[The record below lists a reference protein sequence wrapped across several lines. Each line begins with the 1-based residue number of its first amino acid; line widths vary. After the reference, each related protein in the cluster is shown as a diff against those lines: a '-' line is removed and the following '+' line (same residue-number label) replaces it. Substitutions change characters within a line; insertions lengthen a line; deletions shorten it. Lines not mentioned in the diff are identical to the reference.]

1 MGMEKMAEVKIEKK
15 EYGFRLVINNESY
28 FIKDKGNGWFTM
40 TVENERE
47 AIDVIDE
54 KYENLGT
61 RDLNDLLCKL
71 VIMPQ
76 ALEMLLGEKI
86 NVEKISVEFD

>member
-1 MGMEKMAEVKIEKK
+1 MAELKIEKK

-40 TVENERE
+40 TIENERE
-47 AIDVIDE
+47 AIDVVDE

-71 VIMPQ
+71 IIIPQ
-76 ALEMLLGEKI
+76 VLEMLLGEKI
-86 NVEKISVEFD
+86 NVEKVSVEFD

>member
-1 MGMEKMAEVKIEKK
+1 MAELKIEKK

-47 AIDVIDE
+47 ATDVVDE

-71 VIMPQ
+71 IIIPQ
-76 ALEMLLGEKI
+76 VLEMLLGEKI
-86 NVEKISVEFD
+86 NVEKVSVEFD